1 MRSWRIR
8 SLPAVLFVALTAC
21 GGAATS
27 AASQA
32 APSAPAQAAGPAEVV
47 ERFLRLAS
55 SRSFLQM
62 GQLFGTVEGPI
73 TNRDP
78 QQQVERRMYAIAE
91 ILQNERFVIRGQ
103 QSIPGRGPE
112 ATQLTVQI
120 TRNRQP
126 KDVPFVLVRSSNG
139 SWLVEQIDL
148 QVLTRVQ

>member
-8 SLPAVLFVALTAC
+8 SLPAVLFAALVAC

-27 AASQA
+27 AAAQA
-32 APSAPAQAAGPAEVV
+32 PPPAAPAQATGPAEVV

-55 SRSFLQM
+55 SRSYLQM

-73 TNRDP
+73 TSRDP
-78 QQQVERRMYAIAE
+78 QQQVERRMYAIAD

-103 QSIPGRGPE
+103 QSIPGRGSE
-112 ATQLTVQI
+112 VTQLTVQI

-126 KDVPFVLVRSSNG
+126 RDVPFVVVRARNG
-139 SWLVEQIDL
+139 SWLVEQIEL
-148 QVLTRVQ
+148 QVLTRQ

>member
-8 SLPAVLFVALTAC
+8 SLPAVLFAALVAC

-27 AASQA
+27 AAAQA
-32 APSAPAQAAGPAEVV
+32 TPPAAPAQATGPAEVV

-55 SRSFLQM
+55 SRSYLQM

-73 TNRDP
+73 TSRDP
-78 QQQVERRMYAIAE
+78 QQQVERRMYAIAD

-112 ATQLTVQI
+112 VTQLTVQI

-126 KDVPFVLVRSSNG
+126 RDVPFVVVRARNG
-139 SWLVEQIDL
+139 SWLVEQIEL
-148 QVLTRVQ
+148 QVLTRQ